1 MKNKF
6 IIRIAL
12 LFFVATVSIGVF
24 EYQLFRIEQ
33 WRLIDERI
41 ETTASL
47 LLSSDLNKSDLE
59 DFESARLIVKD
70 VVGSEPF
77 NQFVRIYNKRH
88 EVIYQSGGMIE
99 LPPHSDI
106 NSQWQTITGENGT
119 VVRLLNVPLNRIVK
133 KSTNQNILQVGL
145 VLNDELIRLSNLKRI
160 LIIFMVV
167 VFIVVFIFT
176 RILVKSLLSPLKQ
189 MSLVIN
195 HMMVA
200 ISEGTGAVSLQKMT
214 TQIIPFNDEFSN
226 LIQDIEKLGQ
236 QINVSV
242 QKTNRWTA
250 QMAHEIRT
258 PLTILQNILDKISLD
273 SPPSKALLVQAANEI
288 QFINS
293 LINQFLAWVKSQQLT
308 KASLELHALW
318 VGREVTT
325 IIKDYENKERIELII
340 ASDFNVFANPSLFR
354 QLISNIL
361 DNALKYSP
369 SDLPIIISI
378 DNHTLKVRDHG
389 PGFPQAVL
397 DNLGKPF
404 NHDNTNS
411 KGFGLGLAW
420 IKVITDLYDIKVI
433 ISRET
438 LKGQAVT
445 CFELNF
451 MTYD

>member
-1 MKNKF
+1 M
-6 IIRIAL
+6 
-12 LFFVATVSIGVF
+12 ATVSIGLF

-77 NQFVRIYNKRH
+77 NQFVRIYNKKH
-88 EVIYQSGGMIE
+88 EIIYQSGGMIE

-106 NSQWQTITGENGT
+106 NSQWQTITGENGM

-133 KSTNQNILQVGL
+133 KSASQNILQVGL
-145 VLNDELIRLSNLKRI
+145 ILNDELIRLSNLNRI
-160 LIIFMVV
+160 LIIFMIV

-176 RILVKSLLSPLKQ
+176 RVLVKSLLSPLEQ
-189 MSLVIN
+189 MSVAIN

-200 ISEGTGAVSLQKMT
+200 ISEGAPAVSLQKIT
-214 TQIIPFNDEFSN
+214 TQIIPYNDEFSN

-236 QINVSV
+236 QINMSV

-258 PLTILQNILDKISLD
+258 PLTILQNILDKISLE
-273 SPPSKALLVQAANEI
+273 SPPSKALLGQAANEI

-308 KASLELHALW
+308 KTSLELHALW
-318 VGREVTT
+318 VGREVMS
-325 IIKDYENKERIELII
+325 IIAEYENKDRLKLIVDK
-340 ASDFNVFANPSLFR
+340 DFNVFANPSLFR

-369 SDLPIIISI
+369 GDDPVLIYVE
-378 DNHTLKVRDHG
+378 NQKLKVVDHG
-389 PGFPQAVL
+389 PGFSPAIL
-397 DNLGKPF
+397 NNLGKPF

-420 IKVITDLYDIKVI
+420 IKVIADLYDIKIHIYRVDNPAP
-433 ISRET
+433 
-438 LKGQAVT
+438 KMT
-445 CFELNF
+445 CFELQF
-451 MTYD
+451 VDYD

>member
-6 IIRIAL
+6 IVRIAL

-24 EYQLFRIEQ
+24 QYHLFRIEQ

-47 LLSSDLNKSDLE
+47 LLSSDLSKSDLE

-77 NQFVRIYNKRH
+77 NQFVRIYNKKN
-88 EVIYQSGGMIE
+88 EIIYQSGGMIE
-99 LPPHSDI
+99 LPPQSDI

-119 VVRLLNVPLNRIVK
+119 VVRLLNVPLNRLAK
-133 KSTNQNILQVGL
+133 KSANHTILQVGL

-160 LIIFMVV
+160 LIIFMCFVFVV
-167 VFIVVFIFT
+167 VFLFT
-176 RILVKSLLSPLKQ
+176 RLLLKSLLAPLDQ
-189 MSLVIN
+189 MSLAIN
-195 HMMVA
+195 HMMLA
-200 ISEGTGAVSLQKMT
+200 ISEGTGSISLQKIT
-214 TQIIPFNDEFSN
+214 TQIAPFNDEFSN
-226 LIQDIEKLGQ
+226 LISDIEKLGQ
-236 QINVSV
+236 QINMSV
-242 QKTNRWTA
+242 LKTNRWTA

-258 PLTILQNILDKISLD
+258 PLTILQNILDKIAMD
-273 SPPSKALLVQAANEI
+273 PTQQKILLLQAANEI

-308 KASLELHALW
+308 RANLDLH
-318 VGREVTT
+318 VIPIGKVIST
-325 IIKDYENKERIELII
+325 IIEDYENKERIELVIEK
-340 ASDFNVFANPSLFR
+340 DFNIFSNPSLFR
-354 QLISNIL
+354 QLITNIL

-369 SDLPIIISI
+369 QDKSVVILVNLNRVAILDY
-378 DNHTLKVRDHG
+378 G
-389 PGFPQAVL
+389 PGFSSVVL

-420 IKVITDLYDIKVI
+420 IKVIADLYDIEIKI
-433 ISRET
+433 DRIKYSDK
-438 LKGQAVT
+438 LVT
-445 CFELNF
+445 CFELLF
-451 MTYD
+451 VDLI